1 MNIANTN
8 TCRKTYLGKSIN
20 NSVRDSV
27 RDSVSDSIYYSVRN
41 SAWGSV
47 DNLTNIRL

>member
-20 NSVRDSV
+20 NSVYG
-27 RDSVSDSIYYSVRN
+27 SIYYSVRN
-41 SAWGSV
+41 LVTNS
-47 DNLTNIRL
+47 TNIRL